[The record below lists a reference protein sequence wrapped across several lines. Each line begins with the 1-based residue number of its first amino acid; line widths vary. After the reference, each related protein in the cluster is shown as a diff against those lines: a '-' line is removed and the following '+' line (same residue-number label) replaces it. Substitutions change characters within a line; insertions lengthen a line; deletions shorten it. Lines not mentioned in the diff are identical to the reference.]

1 MMLNIKENSWVAK
14 LAAKNKT
21 NTRQEH
27 SALRKNKRRLIQI
40 ISIDMLRQLF
50 QIPFYILSA

>member
-1 MMLNIKENSWVAK
+1 MLNIKENSWVAK